1 MDSVTATIAAGVIG
15 GLLGS
20 IGTLLATQHQSRVTA
35 AANFRAAFLPAA
47 HILKPFGVISPG
59 DHYCFLKKSFAKHSI
74 AVAQFK
80 PFLRLGEKD
89 AFDNAW
95 HTYYGYKGNKN
106 DVYLEQ
112 YSEFSEDNMQPEK
125 DNPQSQKDTNNLAHE
140 RLLILLGFA
149 E

>member
-1 MDSVTATIAAGVIG
+1 M
-15 GLLGS
+15 GS

-47 HILKPFGVISPG
+47 HILKPSGVISSG

-112 YSEFSEDNMQPEK
+112 YSEFSEDGLQTEK
-125 DNPQSQKDTNNLAHE
+125 NTLQFQEDINNIAHE
-140 RLLILLGFA
+140 RLLVLLGFA